1 MFDSVYD
8 DITSDTANQ
17 ICSIVWSQKSVT
29 IEIMDVLKQCGYVDC
44 GLFALAF
51 STLWCIGGQ
60 PSEKRYSQK
69 DLRAH
74 LYSLLDSDSSSPTII
89 SFF

>member
-8 DITSDTANQ
+8 DVTSDTVNQ
-17 ICSIVWSQKSVT
+17 ICSIVRSQKKSVT
-29 IEIMDVLKQCGYVDC
+29 IEIMDVLKQHGCVDC
-44 GLFALAF
+44 DLFALAF
-51 STLWCIGGQ
+51 RTSLCTREQ

-74 LYSLLDSDSSSPTII
+74 L
-89 SFF
+89 